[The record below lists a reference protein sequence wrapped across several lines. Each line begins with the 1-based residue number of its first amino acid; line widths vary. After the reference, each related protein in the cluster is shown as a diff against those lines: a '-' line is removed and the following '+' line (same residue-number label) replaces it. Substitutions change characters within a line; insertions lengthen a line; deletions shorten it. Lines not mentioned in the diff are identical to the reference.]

1 MDIDHFKRFNDTFG
15 HLFGDK
21 VLKHIAHLMKKSL
34 RSGDIIAR
42 YGGEEFVILL
52 PRTSVKE
59 AYDKVERLRNIV
71 AKTTIKDELVEASVT
86 VSFGVSSYPEF
97 ANTESE
103 LLKTADNALYDA
115 KESGRNCVRIPR

>member
-1 MDIDHFKRFNDTFG
+1 
-15 HLFGDK
+15 
-21 VLKHIAHLMKKSL
+21 MKKSL

-86 VSFGVSSYPEF
+86 VSLEF
-97 ANTESE
+97 HPILSLQTLSQ
-103 LLKTADNALYDA
+103 
-115 KESGRNCVRIPR
+115 SF

>member
-1 MDIDHFKRFNDTFG
+1 
-15 HLFGDK
+15 
-21 VLKHIAHLMKKSL
+21 MKKSL